1 MSQEMTVLPLV
12 RPVANLERYLLV
24 HGNAGIYYNVV
35 IGARLRLQSLSNGNG
50 LKQWPQ
56 EKDQWIALLS
66 PALAWLVQE
75 RPALSMVIGD
85 HLGKTPVFRRL
96 PHIDLNKVIRLD
108 SIEHP
113 EEITKVI
120 EAEHAQPF
128 AITNH
133 EVPLWRIIVV
143 HVKQDDTYY
152 LLYSFQ

>member
-1 MSQEMTVLPLV
+1 MNELPLV

-24 HGNAGIYYNVV
+24 QGNADIYYNVV
-35 IGARLRLQSLSNGNG
+35 IGACLQIQPLSNGNS

-56 EKDQWIALLS
+56 DKDQWVALLS

-75 RPALSMVIGD
+75 RPALSVVIGD
-85 HLGKTPVFRRL
+85 HRGKTPVFRRL
-96 PHIDLNKVIRLD
+96 PHIDLNKIIRLD

-113 EEITKVI
+113 EEITKII

-143 HVKQDDTYY
+143 H
-152 LLYSFQ
+152 